1 MECGIECVNEKRR
14 ERLRDAL
21 RHLTNAASI
30 VDTVC
35 DKEQDCLDNYPENL
49 QGTDRFE
56 QMEDAVDNLNDA
68 LEKIDE
74 VKGHIEM
81 AIK

>member
-1 MECGIECVNEKRR
+1 M
-14 ERLRDAL
+14 
-21 RHLTNAASI
+21 
-30 VDTVC
+30 
-35 DKEQDCLDNYPENL
+35 DNYPENL